1 MIAHKHT
8 SVLIPLLLIGA
19 FLSAQTVPT
28 STPPVTVDVKNEA
41 AVNTEGLDFSPTFF
55 EDGIVFIS
63 TNTAG
68 LKKNTDEG
76 LKLPAMSILRSRRGG
91 DGNLMAPEPF
101 AKELSSLYHEGPV
114 CFDRTTETIYFSR
127 NALIGGKV
135 KRAKDDTQ
143 KMRLYVSKK
152 EGALWGEPQPLPFN
166 NNEFD
171 DCHPAISID
180 GDKLFF
186 SSNRPGGFGG
196 MDIYVS
202 YKVGESWS
210 EPVNLGAEINSKGN
224 EAFPFIHADNTLY
237 YASDGLEG
245 GKGGFDL
252 YYVIQDGPEWTKP
265 VNMGEPFNSNGDD
278 FGLIVDLNK
287 INGYFATT
295 GKTTKGGDDIFS
307 FHTEN
312 GNLDDYL
319 LQNQRVPDL
328 NLDVKVTVTDKVSGA
343 AIANAE
349 VRLLNY
355 DANTVIGKDEKGNLI
370 TVQKVNGK
378 EVMMA
383 LPPDKGIGGMTDA
396 EGVFKTE
403 VKPGNYVV
411 IVSKELYQT
420 KQLRVPISKP
430 GNELTAALE
439 QSANSNKVRWNASVF
454 NYVTNAPLAGAM
466 VVLSNQSNNTKDTVI
481 ADANGQIDYY
491 LEKNTKYKVDLYQSG
506 KHVGSSDINT
516 TGWSLPNQIMMQNFS
531 VAPLLPGTVIELP
544 NIYYNFNDATLRP
557 DARKDLDLL
566 VSLMKQ
572 QQSITVE
579 LASHTDCRGTA
590 KYNED
595 LSQRRANGVIEYLAS
610 KGISRE
616 RMKPVGYGESE
627 PRNHCN
633 DGVPCTEVEYA
644 RNRRTE
650 VRILTG
656 IQGASVVYVDG
667 KANYENADA
676 GNTQAAATGATPP
689 NTTPRKNV
697 NTPPPAAT
705 ATIAA
710 GDQDQ
715 FFVVAGS
722 FAEEARANNH
732 LQAMQ
737 AAGYAAAYIVRF
749 PNSPYH
755 SVCIDKFA
763 TRREAETLKRQLD
776 KDKIEAFVRAMPKT
790 Q

>member
-1 MIAHKHT
+1 M
-8 SVLIPLLLIGA
+8 LLVSA
-19 FLSAQTVPT
+19 FLAAQTMPT
-28 STPPVTVDVKNEA
+28 TAPPVTVDLKNET

-68 LKKNTDEG
+68 LKKNTDER
-76 LKLPAMSILRSRRGG
+76 LNLPAMSILRSRRNS
-91 DGNLMAPEPF
+91 DGSLMAPEPF

-127 NALIGGKV
+127 NALIDGKV
-135 KRAKDDTQ
+135 KRAKDDSQ
-143 KMRLYVSKK
+143 KMRLYTSKK
-152 EGALWGEPQPLPFN
+152 EGALWGQPQPLPFN

-196 MDIYVS
+196 MDIYVC

-224 EAFPFIHADNTLY
+224 EAFPFVHADNTLY
-237 YASDGLEG
+237 YASDGLPD

-252 YYVIQDGPEWTKP
+252 YYVIPDGAEWTKP
-265 VNMGEPFNSNGDD
+265 INMGDPFNSPGDD

-295 GKTTKGGDDIFS
+295 GKTTKGGDDIYS
-307 FHTEN
+307 LHTEN
-312 GNLDDYL
+312 GNLDDFL
-319 LQNQRVPDL
+319 LQNQRVPDRD
-328 NLDVKVTVTDKVSGA
+328 LDVTVTVTDKVTGD

-355 DANTVIGKDEKGNLI
+355 EGNTVIGRDEKGNLI

-378 EVMMA
+378 DVMMA
-383 LPPDKGIGGMTDA
+383 LPPDNGITGTTDSKGVYIA
-396 EGVFKTE
+396 A

-411 IVSKELYQT
+411 IASKELYQT

-430 GNELTAALE
+430 GNELAIALD
-439 QSANSNKVRWNASVF
+439 QTANSNKVRWNASVF

-466 VVLSNQSNNTKDTVI
+466 VVLTNQLTNAKDTVI
-481 ADANGQIDYY
+481 ADASGQIDYY

-506 KHVGSSDINT
+506 KLVGTSDINT

-531 VAPLLPGTVIELP
+531 VAPLVPGTIIELP

-595 LSQRRANGVIEYLAS
+595 LSQRRANGVVEYLAQ
-610 KGISRE
+610 KGVGRD

-633 DGVPCTEVEYA
+633 DGVPCTEEEYA

-667 KANYENADA
+667 KATHETADA
-676 GNTQAAATGATPP
+676 SSNPKSASTTTGTPPP
-689 NTTPRKNV
+689 NTTPKKNV
-697 NTPPPAAT
+697 NMPPPSSSTVT
-705 ATIAA
+705 AAA
-710 GDQDQ
+710 GDADQ
-715 FFVVAGS
+715 FYVVAGS
-722 FAEEARANNH
+722 FQEEARANNH

-737 AAGYAAAYIVRF
+737 AAGYASAQIVRF
-749 PNSPYH
+749 PSSPYH

-763 TRREAETLKRQLD
+763 SRREAEALKRQLD

>member
-1 MIAHKHT
+1 MNARKHT
-8 SVLIPLLLIGA
+8 SVLIFLLLMAA
-19 FLSAQTVPT
+19 FLSAQTVP
-28 STPPVTVDVKNEA
+28 SPPPPVTVDVKNEA

-68 LKKNTDEG
+68 LKKRTDER
-76 LKLPAMSILRSRRGG
+76 LKLPAMSILRSRR
-91 DGNLMAPEPF
+91 DAEGNLMAPEPF

-114 CFDRTTETIYFSR
+114 CFDRTTETIFFSR
-127 NALIGGKV
+127 NSLIGGKI
-135 KRAKDDTQ
+135 KIAKDDTQ
-143 KMRLYVSKK
+143 KMRVYMSKK

-171 DCHPAISID
+171 DCHPAVSID

-186 SSNRPGGFGG
+186 ASNRPGGFGG
-196 MDIYVS
+196 MDIFVS

-237 YASDGLEG
+237 YASDGLEE

-252 YYVIQDGPEWTKP
+252 YYVLQDGPEWTKP
-265 VNMGEPFNSNGDD
+265 VNMGEPFNSPGDD

-287 INGYFATT
+287 INGYFSTT
-295 GKTTKGGDDIFS
+295 GKTTKGGDDIYS

-319 LQNQRVPDL
+319 LQNQRVPDRD
-328 NLDVKVTVTDKVSGA
+328 LDVEVTVTDKVTGSP
-343 AIANAE
+343 IANAE

-355 DANTVIGKDEKGNLI
+355 EGNTVIGRDEKGNLI

-378 EVMMA
+378 EIMMA
-383 LPPDKGIGGMTDA
+383 LPPDNGITGSTNEKGMFTA
-396 EGVFKTE
+396 A
-403 VKPGNYVV
+403 VKPGNYV
-411 IVSKELYQT
+411 IIAAKELYQT

-430 GNELTAALE
+430 GNELTIALE
-439 QSANSNKVRWNASVF
+439 QTANSNKVRWNASVF

-466 VVLSNQSNNTKDTVI
+466 VVLSNQSDNTKDTVI

-566 VSLMKQ
+566 VSLMRQ

-595 LSQRRANGVIEYLAS
+595 LSQRRANGVIEYLAQ
-610 KGISRE
+610 KGISRD

-667 KANYENADA
+667 KTSYETPTEGGGKAPA
-676 GNTQAAATGATPP
+676 GAGITPP
-689 NTTPRKNV
+689 NTSPKKNV
-697 NTPPPAAT
+697 NTPPPST
-705 ATIAA
+705 VTVSS
-710 GDQDQ
+710 GDLDQ
-715 FFVVAGS
+715 YYVVAGS
-722 FAEEARANNH
+722 FQEESRANNH
-732 LQAMQ
+732 LQTMQ
-737 AAGYAAAYIVRF
+737 AAGYASAQIVRF

-755 SVCIDKFA
+755 SVCVDKFA
-763 TRREAETLKRQLD
+763 SRREAETLKRQLD